1 MSIWTD
7 MMIYQYKNLE
17 FCTSENSANK
27 NYSLF
32 PVSETIPIKE
42 DTTASLTEKKIA
54 EFQPKLDGRVTVYV
68 SPTYHSV
75 DETARI
81 YNTVIIRDSTNAEIA
96 RARAECYHS
105 TSGSYEVVKVTFNI
119 DVKAFETYS
128 ISYFANSTTN
138 NVTPQEASFYAYVK
152 PKNYNNFLISKEVD

>member
-17 FCTSENSANK
+17 FCTLDSDSIFCVYEAIS
-27 NYSLF
+27 
-32 PVSETIPIKE
+32 IKE

-54 EFQPKLDGRVTVYV
+54 EFQPKLDGQVKIIEAPYPHSGSSGQVYV
-68 SPTYHSV
+68 
-75 DETARI
+75 
-81 YNTVIIRDSTNAEIA
+81 TVIIRDSSGTEIA
-96 RARAECYHS
+96 RGRSLGGYKN
-105 TSGSYEVVKVTFNI
+105 GSIDCDKVTLTI

-128 ISYFANSTTN
+128 ISYFSASATN
-138 NVTPQEASFYAYVK
+138 NVTPSDVTFYAYVK